1 MTEKIKTLCR
11 KYREQLLYLI
21 FGGLT
26 TVIDWGICF
35 AGYRIFAEQME
46 QYAFTV
52 HAIDV
57 TAWVAA
63 VLFAFFT
70 NRALVFQS
78 RRRGL
83 VAVLTE
89 LGIFA
94 GGRVATLAVQEAL
107 MAIFVTVL
115 GLNEYVIK
123 IVAAVVVV
131 IANYFISK
139 LVVFRKGKTEK
150 EQDSAEK

>member
-1 MTEKIKTLCR
+1 MIKKIKTLCR

-26 TVIDWGICF
+26 TVVDWGICF

-46 QYAFTV
+46 QSRVIV
-52 HAIDV
+52 HAIDTV
-57 TAWVAA
+57 AWVAA

-78 RRRGL
+78 RRRELG
-83 VAVLTE
+83 AVLTE

-94 GGRVATLAVQEAL
+94 GGRVATLAVQEAI
-107 MAIFVTVL
+107 MAIFVTLL

-123 IVAAVVVV
+123 MIAAVVVV

-139 LVVFRKGKTEK
+139 LIVFRKRKTEK
-150 EQDSAEK
+150 